1 MESTETE
8 LVRLRAAVGGTLTP
22 IMMIDRD
29 LVVTYVNEA
38 TRTLMRKHESTLRSL
53 YAGFD
58 AERLVGSCIDMFHRD
73 PSHQRRILA
82 NPANLPFSADIKVG
96 PLTLNINVTAQVDP
110 NGSYIGCTLEWNDV
124 TEQRLAALEVARLQ
138 SALQGATTNLMMCD
152 ENFVITYANPAVR
165 EMFRRRADVFRNRF
179 PGFDPDRLIGTCID
193 VFHRNPAHQ
202 RGLLHDRARLPA
214 KAEIALDGI
223 ALSVNA
229 TAISDNKG
237 NFIGNMVEWNDI
249 TEQKDAEREVTG
261 LLQAAMQGELDRR
274 IDSTRFQGFMKGLC
288 EGINSLMDAVVRPIG
303 EVGEVVAAMARGDLR
318 QQMQGDYAGRFLTLK
333 EELNGCVSTLS
344 DTVSQIR
351 SASSSI
357 TSAAGEISQGNTDL
371 SQRTEEQASSLEET
385 AASIEELTSTVKQNA
400 DNAREASQLAV
411 SAREQAAKGGDVVQ
425 NAVVAMGAINES
437 SKKIADIIGVIDEI
451 AFQTNLLALNA
462 AVEAARAGEQGRG
475 FAVVASEVRNLAQ
488 RSAGAAKEIKTLIND
503 SVRKVDE
510 GSKLVNA
517 SGLTLTEIV
526 TSVRRVADIIA
537 EIAAASAEQS
547 SGIDQVNRA
556 VGQMDQVTQQNAALV
571 EEAAAA
577 AESLDDQARAL
588 LEVVGFF
595 ETGDAARAAFTPA
608 RGASSQTRPRAG
620 RAPHATQQRPTPAR
634 AAASRPLSAPATAR
648 TGRPALQPRMAS
660 TARAAVPHPARPALA
675 RPDAARPA
683 FTAPVRPP
691 EAASADDWEDF

>member
-1 MESTETE
+1 MSTEVTIE
-8 LVRLRAAVGGTLTP
+8 L
-22 IMMIDRD
+22 
-29 LVVTYVNEA
+29 
-38 TRTLMRKHESTLRSL
+38 
-53 YAGFD
+53 
-58 AERLVGSCIDMFHRD
+58 ERLVDLEGQIAAIGRSQAVIEFDLAGNVLTANANFCRVLGYSLDEIRGRPHAMFVEQGYRNSEAYRQFWMKLGRGEYDAGQYLRIGKDGREVWIQATYNPIRD
-73 PSHQRRILA
+73 RDGRTLRVVKYATDITDQKRAEALREHALEEAARVITALSAGDLTQRM
-82 NPANLPFSADIKVG
+82 D
-96 PLTLNINVTAQVDP
+96 
-110 NGSYIGCTLEWNDV
+110 GSYDGGF
-124 TEQRLAALEVARLQ
+124 ARLQ
-138 SALQGATTNLMMCD
+138 A
-152 ENFVITYANPAVR
+152 
-165 EMFRRRADVFRNRF
+165 
-179 PGFDPDRLIGTCID
+179 
-193 VFHRNPAHQ
+193 
-202 RGLLHDRARLPA
+202 
-214 KAEIALDGI
+214 
-223 ALSVNA
+223 
-229 TAISDNKG
+229 
-237 NFIGNMVEWNDI
+237 
-249 TEQKDAEREVTG
+249 
-261 LLQAAMQGELDRR
+261 
-274 IDSTRFQGFMKGLC
+274 
-288 EGINSLMDAVVRPIG
+288 
-303 EVGEVVAAMARGDLR
+303 
-318 QQMQGDYAGRFLTLK
+318 
-333 EELNGCVSTLS
+333 ELNASMETLHST
-344 DTVSQIR
+344 VQQIR

-411 SAREQAAKGGDVVQ
+411 SAREQATRGGEVVQ
-425 NAVVAMGAINES
+425 TAVVAMGAINES

-547 SGIDQVNRA
+547 SGIDQVNKA

-608 RGASSQTRPRAG
+608 RGASSQTRPRAA
-620 RAPHATQQRPTPAR
+620 RLPHATQSRPTPPR
-634 AAASRPLSAPATAR
+634 AAASRPLAAPATAR
-648 TGRPALQPRMAS
+648 TSTSRPALQPRIAS
-660 TARAAVPHPARPALA
+660 TARAAAPH
-675 RPDAARPA
+675 AARPA
-683 FTAPVRPP
+683 FARPDAVRPAVTAPARPP
-691 EAASADDWEDF
+691 EGASTDDWEDF

>member
-1 MESTETE
+1 MGTEVTIE
-8 LVRLRAAVGGTLTP
+8 L
-22 IMMIDRD
+22 
-29 LVVTYVNEA
+29 
-38 TRTLMRKHESTLRSL
+38 
-53 YAGFD
+53 
-58 AERLVGSCIDMFHRD
+58 ERLVDLEGQIAAIGRSQAVIEFDLAGNVLTANANFCRVLGYSLDEIRGRPHAMFVEQGYRNSEAYRQFWMKLGRGEYDAGQYLRIGKDGREVWIHATYNPIRD
-73 PSHQRRILA
+73 RDGR
-82 NPANLPFSADIKVG
+82 
-96 PLTLNINVTAQVDP
+96 TLRVVK
-110 NGSYIGCTLEWNDV
+110 Y
-124 TEQRLAALEVARLQ
+124 
-138 SALQGATTNLMMCD
+138 AT
-152 ENFVITYANPAVR
+152 
-165 EMFRRRADVFRNRF
+165 
-179 PGFDPDRLIGTCID
+179 
-193 VFHRNPAHQ
+193 
-202 RGLLHDRARLPA
+202 
-214 KAEIALDGI
+214 
-223 ALSVNA
+223 
-229 TAISDNKG
+229 
-237 NFIGNMVEWNDI
+237 DI
-249 TEQKDAEREVTG
+249 TEQKRAEVGREQALEEAARVITALSAG
-261 LLQAAMQGELDRR
+261 DLTQRMDGSYDGGFARLQA
-274 IDSTRFQGFMKGLC
+274 
-288 EGINSLMDAVVRPIG
+288 
-303 EVGEVVAAMARGDLR
+303 
-318 QQMQGDYAGRFLTLK
+318 
-333 EELNGCVSTLS
+333 ELNASMETLHST
-344 DTVSQIR
+344 VQQIR

-411 SAREQAAKGGDVVQ
+411 NAREQATRGGEVVQ
-425 NAVVAMGAINES
+425 TAVVAMSAINES

-608 RGASSQTRPRAG
+608 RGASSQTRPRAA
-620 RAPHATQQRPTPAR
+620 RLPHATQSRPTPPR
-634 AAASRPLSAPATAR
+634 AAASRPLAAPATAR
-648 TGRPALQPRMAS
+648 TSTSRPALQPRIAS
-660 TARAAVPHPARPALA
+660 TARAAAPH
-675 RPDAARPA
+675 AARPA
-683 FTAPVRPP
+683 FARPDAVRPAVTAPARPP
-691 EAASADDWEDF
+691 EGASTDDWEDF

>member
-1 MESTETE
+1 MITEVTIE
-8 LVRLRAAVGGTLTP
+8 L
-22 IMMIDRD
+22 
-29 LVVTYVNEA
+29 
-38 TRTLMRKHESTLRSL
+38 
-53 YAGFD
+53 
-58 AERLVGSCIDMFHRD
+58 ERLVDLEGQIAAIGRSQAVIEFDLAGNVLTANANFCRVLGYSLDEIRGRPHAMFVEQGYRNSEAYRQFWMKLGRGEYDAGQYLRIGKDGREVWIQATYNPIRD
-73 PSHQRRILA
+73 RDGRTLRVVKYATDITDQKRAEALREHALEEAARVITALSAGDLTQRM
-82 NPANLPFSADIKVG
+82 D
-96 PLTLNINVTAQVDP
+96 
-110 NGSYIGCTLEWNDV
+110 GSYDGGF
-124 TEQRLAALEVARLQ
+124 ARLQ
-138 SALQGATTNLMMCD
+138 A
-152 ENFVITYANPAVR
+152 
-165 EMFRRRADVFRNRF
+165 
-179 PGFDPDRLIGTCID
+179 
-193 VFHRNPAHQ
+193 
-202 RGLLHDRARLPA
+202 
-214 KAEIALDGI
+214 
-223 ALSVNA
+223 
-229 TAISDNKG
+229 
-237 NFIGNMVEWNDI
+237 
-249 TEQKDAEREVTG
+249 
-261 LLQAAMQGELDRR
+261 
-274 IDSTRFQGFMKGLC
+274 
-288 EGINSLMDAVVRPIG
+288 
-303 EVGEVVAAMARGDLR
+303 
-318 QQMQGDYAGRFLTLK
+318 
-333 EELNGCVSTLS
+333 ELNASMETLHST
-344 DTVSQIR
+344 VQQIR

-411 SAREQAAKGGDVVQ
+411 SAREQATRGGEVVQ
-425 NAVVAMGAINES
+425 TAVVAMGAINES

-526 TSVRRVADIIA
+526 TSVKRVADIIA

-547 SGIDQVNRA
+547 SGIDQVNKA